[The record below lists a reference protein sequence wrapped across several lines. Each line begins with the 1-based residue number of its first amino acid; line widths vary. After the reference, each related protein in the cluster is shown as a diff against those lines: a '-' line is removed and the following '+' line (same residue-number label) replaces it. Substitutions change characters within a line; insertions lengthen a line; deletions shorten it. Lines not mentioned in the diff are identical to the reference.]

1 MKKFADMSFDEP
13 EVDSLPIFD
22 ETYWLPEIDG
32 NTVRFRSQ
40 WSNIPDYQVELD
52 ENGIAKEVLELE
64 SSGTEEIS
72 EDLLPG
78 GDGNG

>member
-1 MKKFADMSFDEP
+1 MPGCDKTWP
-13 EVDSLPIFD
+13 GSLPIFN

-40 WSNIPDYQVELD
+40 WSNVPDYQVKMD
-52 ENGIAKEVLELE
+52 ESGIAKEVVELE
-64 SSGTEEIS
+64 SSGTEELPA
-72 EDLLPG
+72 DQLPG